1 MRSFVAPRRRPPA
14 RLQGAIQNEPVSPK
28 VRTRGAR
35 PGHQSLMR
43 PAIPEQIIQRAVC
56 QHLRQRGAAGLVWWH
71 TPNGGRRS
79 PIEAAVFA
87 GLGVRAGVFG
97 PDLAPRRQSVCSRA
111 ESRAG
116 PPKRRPNAIHL
127 RVSRCRRRRVDRQ
140 RLGSSAAHARG
151 VGLTERTRSMS
162 KQHCVV
168 DNTKGLEP

>member
-14 RLQGAIQNEPVSPK
+14 RLQVCAIQNEPVSPK

-79 PIEAAVFA
+79 PIEAAVFT
-87 GLGVRAGVFG
+87 GLGVRAGVS
-97 PDLAPRRQSVCSRA
+97 DLILLRDGKVFALELKA
-111 ESRAG
+111 ERG
-116 PPKRRPNAIHL
+116 RP
-127 RVSRCRRRRVDRQ
+127 
-140 RLGSSAAHARG
+140 SAAQMQFISEFRAAG
-151 VGLTERTRSMS
+151 GDASIANGLDQALHT
-162 KQHCVV
+162 
-168 DNTKGLEP
+168 LEAWGC